1 MKTITEC
8 LNFIDGVIASDECK
22 RINVENLE
30 NVRHYVSNKTKE
42 NKIIMLDILSC
53 MNKIIEKFYVDD
65 KNDIVNDYERLR
77 LFILIWLD
85 ALDGVM

>member
-1 MKTITEC
+1 
-8 LNFIDGVIASDECK
+8 
-22 RINVENLE
+22 
-30 NVRHYVSNKTKE
+30 
-42 NKIIMLDILSC
+42 MLDILSC